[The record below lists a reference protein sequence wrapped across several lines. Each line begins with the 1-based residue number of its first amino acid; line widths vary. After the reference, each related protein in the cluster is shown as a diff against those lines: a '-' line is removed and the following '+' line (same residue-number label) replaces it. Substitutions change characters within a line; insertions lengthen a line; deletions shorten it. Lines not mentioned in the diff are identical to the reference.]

1 MTETKET
8 AERKE
13 KFTPGP
19 WSCTNVYHPQG
30 IPSGHVFSEIVN
42 VAIVGDYPNKEIA
55 KYNKERWDADKNL
68 IAAAPDM
75 YAALEN
81 AVKDYGKPGG
91 PWNVPSEPGTW
102 IHSATSALAKARGE
116 S

>member
-1 MTETKET
+1 MSET
-8 AERKE
+8 ADRKE

-19 WSCTNVYHPQG
+19 WVVKRDDWGMSVICKDSVSGLPFAETPICDISQEEDTGG
-30 IPSGHVFSEIVN
+30 IQ
-42 VAIVGDYPNKEIA
+42 
-55 KYNKERWDADKNL
+55 DAAL

-75 YAALEN
+75 YAALEK

>member
-1 MTETKET
+1 MSETAES

-19 WSCTNVYHPQG
+19 WEVTCDGNMVEHAS
-30 IPSGHVFSEIVN
+30 
-42 VAIVGDYPNKEIA
+42 DDIA
-55 KYNKERWDADKNL
+55 DLFGENYKANAAL

-75 YAALEN
+75 YAALVK
-81 AVKDYGKPGG
+81 AVADYGKPGG

-102 IHSATSALAKARGE
+102 IHSATSALSKARGE

>member
-1 MTETKET
+1 MSETAET

-19 WSCTNVYHPQG
+19 WTVKGPCCSLTRPG
-30 IPSGHVFSEIVN
+30 ID
-42 VAIVGDYPNKEIA
+42 GDLNGNKRSIIIIGTDEDRRGIDTEA
-55 KYNKERWDADKNL
+55 NAAL

>member
-1 MTETKET
+1 MS
-8 AERKE
+8 ERKE

-19 WSCTNVYHPQG
+19 WEVKDNAEWD
-30 IPSGHVFSEIVN
+30 EILVLGKSSLPFGELR
-42 VAIVGDYPNKEIA
+42 VAVIGQDEEEGLA
-55 KYNKERWDADKNL
+55 DAAL

-75 YAALEN
+75 YAAREK
-81 AVKDYGKPGG
+81 AIADYGKPGG

-102 IHSATSALAKARGE
+102 IHSARAALAKARGE

>member
-1 MTETKET
+1 MIET

-19 WSCTNVYHPQG
+19 WRVMGPYGG
-30 IPSGHVFSEIVN
+30 ITRPGIDADLNGSKRSIIICGTEEDERG
-42 VAIVGDYPNKEIA
+42 IVGISNA
-55 KYNKERWDADKNL
+55 FL

-75 YAALEN
+75 YAALVK
-81 AVKDYGKPGG
+81 AVADYGKPGG

>member
-1 MTETKET
+1 MSESTES

-13 KFTPGP
+13 NFTPGP
-19 WSCTNVYHPQG
+19 WTSVHDCDDEYYIEVTSRF
-30 IPSGHVFSEIVN
+30 SGHKCQLGSGSFDN
-42 VAIVGDYPNKEIA
+42 ANA
-55 KYNKERWDADKNL
+55 FL

-75 YAALEN
+75 YAALVK

>member
-1 MTETKET
+1 MIESTES

-19 WSCTNVYHPQG
+19 WVFEKGFRFYECFSTQEG
-30 IPSGHVFSEIVN
+30 RSGFYFEVGENAAGSEC
-42 VAIVGDYPNKEIA
+42 
-55 KYNKERWDADKNL
+55 KYDEEWMANAMLVK
-68 IAAAPDM
+68 AAPDM